1 MNMDWILAVD
11 LTSLS
16 EKEQYKAIDKLHK
29 QMGRHP
35 KDKFIKL
42 LKDANS
48 WYNGAEEHVEIGYVL
63 EDV

>member
-11 LTSLS
+11 LASLS
-16 EKEQYKAIDKLHK
+16 EKEQYKAFDKLHK

-42 LKDANS
+42 FKDANS
-48 WYNGAEEHVEIGYVL
+48 WYNGA
-63 EDV
+63 